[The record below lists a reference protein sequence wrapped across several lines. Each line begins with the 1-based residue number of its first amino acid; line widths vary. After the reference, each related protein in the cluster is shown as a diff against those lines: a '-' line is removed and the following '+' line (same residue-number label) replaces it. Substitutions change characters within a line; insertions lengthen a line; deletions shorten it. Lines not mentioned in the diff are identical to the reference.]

1 MTDLHHHHHL
11 NLNLPQ
17 PHYFAVPASLV
28 RRFFAFVLDLFVV
41 QFFLLGPFQGV
52 FGRFFPPEV
61 LHNFDF
67 QALRSMLENNP
78 QLSSTVFFLSLGA
91 GAVALLYFSLLQF
104 FMHKTIGMH
113 LLGIDLMVGD
123 NKHGVQGASS
133 LSSPLSFW
141 QCFVRNLFVIPVFP
155 FIIFWIIDPLF
166 MFFNQHHQRL
176 LEKWSRTR
184 MIQMMEL

>member
-1 MTDLHHHHHL
+1 MADMHHHHL

-17 PHYFAVPASLV
+17 PHYFAAPASLV

-61 LHNFDF
+61 LQKFDF
-67 QALRSMLENNP
+67 QALRSMLESNP

-113 LLGIDLMVGD
+113 LLGIDLMVGGSTKTD
-123 NKHGVQGASS
+123 SS
-133 LSSPLSFW
+133 LSFW

-155 FIIFWIIDPLF
+155 FILFWIIDPLF

>member
-1 MTDLHHHHHL
+1 MVTHQSHHL

-17 PHYFAVPASLV
+17 PHYFAAPASLV

-41 QFFLLGPFQGV
+41 QFFLLGPFQSA
-52 FGRFFPPEV
+52 FGRFFPPEA
-61 LHNFDF
+61 LQSLDF
-67 QALRSMLENNP
+67 QALRSVLESNP

-113 LLGIDLMVGD
+113 LLGIDLIAGD
-123 NKHGVQGASS
+123 QKKSASPASASS
-133 LSSPLSFW
+133 LSFW

-155 FIIFWIIDPLF
+155 FIIFWIVDPLF
-166 MFFNQHHQRL
+166 MFFNKHHQRL
-176 LEKWSRTR
+176 LEKWSKTR
-184 MIQMMEL
+184 MIQIMEL